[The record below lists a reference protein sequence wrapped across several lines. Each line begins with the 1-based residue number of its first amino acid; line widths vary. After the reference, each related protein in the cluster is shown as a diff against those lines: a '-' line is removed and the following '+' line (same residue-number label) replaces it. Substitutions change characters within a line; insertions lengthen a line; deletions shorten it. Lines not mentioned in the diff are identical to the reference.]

1 VTTLFE
7 LGSAGVL
14 FSRVFRRVWLVVI
27 VSFHFVTLFAMN
39 IFFWENLLL
48 VLVIFGWGVWTS
60 EGSSRLGPDTD
71 YRSNR
76 SSAPM

>member
-1 VTTLFE
+1 VTTLFK
-7 LGSAGVL
+7 LSSAGAL
-14 FSRVFRRVWLVVI
+14 FSRVFRLAWLVVI

-60 EGSSRLGPDTD
+60 EGSQKLGPDVTP
-71 YRSNR
+71 
-76 SSAPM
+76 A